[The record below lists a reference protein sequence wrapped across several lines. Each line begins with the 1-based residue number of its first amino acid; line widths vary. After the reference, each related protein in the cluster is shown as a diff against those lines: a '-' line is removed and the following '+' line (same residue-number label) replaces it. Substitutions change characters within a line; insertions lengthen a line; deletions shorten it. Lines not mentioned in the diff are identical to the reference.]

1 MKSIITK
8 GYNLKM
14 FINTI
19 LVVLVVF
26 LVLVFI
32 GAIKVYHTETFA
44 PNMNN
49 NNHLVPGEFPLSD
62 TQPLLYGDYKVKQNT
77 NVTKKTIII
86 FGKNIPFIIVH
97 ISRKQTTNKIGR
109 LPTMVHVRLPN
120 SVEHPM
126 KKRSRKNM
134 LYLNL
139 FQWKQMLRELT
150 GGRQIR
156 VNKH

>member
-62 TQPLLYGDYKVKQNT
+62 TQPLLYGAYKVKQNT
-77 NVTKKTIII
+77 NVTKDNNYNIWKEYPVYNSSYKQETNNKQDWSTPDNGTCSPAEFCGTPYEKTEQ
-86 FGKNIPFIIVH
+86 KKHVVSKPIPMDANVTRINWWAAN
-97 ISRKQTTNKIGR
+97 TC
-109 LPTMVHVRLPN
+109 
-120 SVEHPM
+120 E
-126 KKRSRKNM
+126 
-134 LYLNL
+134 
-139 FQWKQMLRELT
+139 
-150 GGRQIR
+150 
-156 VNKH
+156 